1 MLTFHRVRRGSPIDT
16 RTLLQTIQA
25 HHEDRGEGMKR
36 RKVGNVDF
44 ELSGLDGAESVD
56 LKFEFFVLIHLLE
69 WVETF
74 A

>member
-1 MLTFHRVRRGSPIDT
+1 
-16 RTLLQTIQA
+16 LQTIQA

-44 ELSGLDGAESVD
+44 ELSVLDGAESVD